1 MAEVPPK
8 GYDPDAFAK
17 AKERRALD
25 LEELGAALTGT
36 LARRLGVTEVS
47 VTELRVPDG
56 AGTSSGTVLF
66 DAAWTAAGGRRVQR
80 GLVAR
85 THPDKVQLFREPD
98 FRKQFTV
105 IDALHRSDRV
115 KVAEALFYE
124 DDASV
129 IGVPFF
135 VMSKLQGWVPVSFP
149 GYNVEGRIF
158 EATPT
163 DRRGLWESAMEELC
177 RIARVPIDGFGF
189 LDQPELG
196 VRAVDQQL
204 EYWHRSIDFS
214 TDCRTPDP
222 VWAMYEWLA
231 ANVPADATN
240 GFTWGD
246 ARIGNMMF
254 GDDLRLVGV
263 MDWEQANL
271 SGIRMDLAWWLYFDD
286 FHSRARGL
294 TRLDG
299 LGDRDETI
307 AFWEDRVGET
317 AGDLTWYEVFT
328 GFQIGLL
335 SFRTLLILGSP
346 DALDYES
353 NLGFSIARRRLGW

>member
-1 MAEVPPK
+1 MSDERPK

-17 AKERRALD
+17 AAEQRALD
-25 LEELGAALTGT
+25 LDELGRAVAET
-36 LARRLGVTEVS
+36 LARRLDVTDVEIAD
-47 VTELRVPDG
+47 LRIPDG

-66 DAAWTAAGGRRVQR
+66 TATWTDGAERVER

-124 DDASV
+124 DDPS
-129 IGVPFF
+129 ILGVPFF
-135 VMSKLQGWVPVSFP
+135 VMSQLEGRVPISFP
-149 GYNVEGRIF
+149 GYNVEGF
-158 EATPT
+158 LFDATPT
-163 DRRGLWESAMEELC
+163 QRRGAWESAMEELC
-177 RIARVPIDGFGF
+177 RIAQVPIAEFGF

-196 VRAVDQQL
+196 ARGVDQQL
-204 EYWHRSIDFS
+204 EYWHRSIDWS
-214 TDCRTPDP
+214 SAGRTPDP
-222 VWAMYEWLA
+222 VWEMYEWLA

-271 SGIRMDLAWWLYFDD
+271 SGTRMDLGWWLFFDD
-286 FHSRARGL
+286 FHSTHRGL
-294 TRLDG
+294 VRLDG
-299 LGDRDETI
+299 LGTRAETI
-307 AFWEDRVGET
+307 AMWEDRVGER

-328 GFQIGLL
+328 GFQVGLL
-335 SFRTLLILGSP
+335 SFRTMTILGSP
-346 DALDYES
+346 NAVDYES
-353 NLGFSIARRRLGW
+353 NLGFSIARDRLGW

>member
-1 MAEVPPK
+1 MAESPSP

-25 LEELGAALTGT
+25 LEELATALTGT
-36 LARRLGVTEVS
+36 LARRLGVTEVE
-47 VTELRVPDG
+47 VRDLVVPDG

-66 DAAWTAAGGRRVQR
+66 DASWTTADDTRVDR

-98 FRKQFTV
+98 FKKQFTV
-105 IDALHRSDRV
+105 IDTLHREDRV

-124 DDASV
+124 DDAGV

-135 VMSKLQGWVPVSFP
+135 VMSKLRGWVPISFP
-149 GYNVEGRIF
+149 GYNVEGRIVDASPA
-158 EATPT
+158 E
-163 DRRGLWESAMEELC
+163 RRGLWESAMDELC
-177 RIARVPIDGFGF
+177 RIAMVPIDGFGF

-196 VRAVDQQL
+196 DRAVDQQL
-204 EYWHRSIDFS
+204 EYWRQSVDFS
-214 TDCRTPDP
+214 TGGQTPDP

-231 ANVPADATN
+231 AHVPADATN

-271 SGIRMDLAWWLYFDD
+271 SGIRMDLAWWLYFDE
-286 FHSRARGL
+286 FHSTARGL

-299 LGDRDETI
+299 LGTRDETI
-307 AFWEDRVGET
+307 AYWEDRTGET

-328 GFQIGLL
+328 GFQVGLL
-335 SFRTLLILGSP
+335 SFRTMSILGAP
-346 DALDYES
+346 NALDYEG